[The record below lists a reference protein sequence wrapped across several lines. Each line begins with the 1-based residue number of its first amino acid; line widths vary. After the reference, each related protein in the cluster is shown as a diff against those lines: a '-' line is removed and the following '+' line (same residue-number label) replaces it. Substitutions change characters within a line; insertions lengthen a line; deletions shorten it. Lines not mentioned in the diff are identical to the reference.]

1 MKHEQICITEK
12 DVLMNLQEILYTN
25 EKSHIPEKEFQ
36 QKKRRVGPSKI
47 NWTKYLEKVQKGESQ
62 MSPQE
67 LAWLDQID
75 APQSSSRA
83 QNQTATSTDL
93 YDTGVWD
100 TGSADAKASLHETK
114 RLQVEYKS
122 ISDEV
127 RQLNQRIQHGV
138 RSPGESESDY
148 YARRGQTSR

>member
-1 MKHEQICITEK
+1 M
-12 DVLMNLQEILYTN
+12 
-25 EKSHIPEKEFQ
+25 
-36 QKKRRVGPSKI
+36 
-47 NWTKYLEKVQKGESQ
+47 
-62 MSPQE
+62 
-67 LAWLDQID
+67 
-75 APQSSSRA
+75 
-83 QNQTATSTDL
+83 
-93 YDTGVWD
+93 WD

-148 YARRGQTSR
+148 YARRGQMNRRYNKLRGRVDEIEKIMTIRILGEIVHAPIPQEKLYVEEQEEKQYPLSEIAK